1 MVEPEIRT
9 RPSMNL
15 EVDNSS
21 LGISLVISNL
31 HPRLFLCE
39 TRLEEF
45 FQSVLSLYPNGPQGD
60 LSIVFMEREAH
71 NKLHGE
77 FLNDYRQTDVITFP
91 PDPEEGMAGE
101 ICVSVEQADEESRA
115 RAIPFAREMSLY
127 LIHGWLHLVGF
138 DDIEKVE
145 QQQMRFEEERSLQY
159 VNKLGVWPDFSLA
172 PAAS

>member
-1 MVEPEIRT
+1 
-9 RPSMNL
+9 
-15 EVDNSS
+15 
-21 LGISLVISNL
+21 
-31 HPRLFLCE
+31 
-39 TRLEEF
+39 
-45 FQSVLSLYPNGPQGD
+45 
-60 LSIVFMEREAH
+60 
-71 NKLHGE
+71 
-77 FLNDYRQTDVITFP
+77 
-91 PDPEEGMAGE
+91 MAGE